1 MGIYP
6 LTILQKP
13 FTTDIKI
20 LKLITADLVVD
31 APDILNILKGLLQE
45 IPDGLRVVPLVRRS
59 LVAP

>member
-13 FTTDIKI
+13 ITTDIKI
-20 LKLITADLVVD
+20 LKLITGDLVVD

-45 IPDGLRVVPLVRRS
+45 IEAG
-59 LVAP
+59 